1 MLQHLTIQHYA
12 LIEHLDIDF
21 KSGFSVI
28 TGETGAGKSIM
39 LGALN
44 LLLGGRADAKSIQT
58 NEKKCMV
65 EASFQIQ
72 GLGLEAFF
80 AENDIDYDVNDC
92 IVRREV
98 LQSGKS
104 RAFINDTPVTAAKL
118 KELGNALIDIHS
130 QHQNLLI
137 RNEHFLIDTLDI
149 MANQPQLV
157 ANYKCLFNQCQHAEQ
172 VLKQLEEK
180 AAKGR
185 ADQEYMQFQL
195 AQLSEAQLQAN
206 EQDELE
212 AEQHL
217 LEHAEDIKLKLA
229 RAQSLLTNEE
239 WSVSQNLRQAAD
251 ALNEIADNFPQAAEL
266 AERLHSARIEI
277 DDIEAEVDSYG
288 AQIEYDPQRLAYIE
302 ERLSLIYNLEQR
314 HQVQTVQELLDIAE
328 SLQSNIDV
336 IENIDEDIKRQ
347 TAEVNNLRSM
357 RNKTAAQLTQAR
369 KKAAIV
375 MQNELVATLQKLGMP
390 NARIELEISQRSTPD
405 ITGADKVVFNFSANK
420 NVPLQDVSAI
430 ASGGEIARLMLALK
444 RLIAQRTALPT
455 IVFDEID
462 TGVSGTMAE
471 CMAQVMS
478 EISVHC
484 QVLCITHLPQ
494 IAALGN
500 NHLRVYKEDTAGTT
514 HSHIETLNE
523 QQRIEEIAHM
533 LSGAKLTEAAIE
545 NAKALI
551 QK

>member
-1 MLQHLTIQHYA
+1 MLQHLTIRHYA

-28 TGETGAGKSIM
+28 TGETGAGKSII
-39 LGALN
+39 LGALG
-44 LLLGGRADAKSIQT
+44 LLLGGRADAKSIQA

-72 GLGLEAFF
+72 GLGLESFF
-80 AENDIDYDVNDC
+80 ANNDIDYDATDC

-98 LQSGKS
+98 MQSGKS

-149 MANQPQLV
+149 MAAQPQLV
-157 ANYKCLFNQCQHAEQ
+157 SGYKCLYSQCRQAEQ
-172 VLKQLEEK
+172 ALKQLQEK
-180 AAKGR
+180 AAQGR
-185 ADQEYMQFQL
+185 ADQEFMAFQL
-195 AQLSEAQLQAN
+195 AGLEEAGLQED
-206 EQDELE
+206 EQETLE
-212 AEQHL
+212 SEQHL
-217 LEHAEDIKLKLA
+217 LEHAEDIKESLA
-229 RAQSLLTNEE
+229 RAQSLLSNDE
-239 WSVSQNLRQAAD
+239 WSISQSLRQAAESLD
-251 ALNEIADNFPQAAEL
+251 SIADNFPQAASL
-266 AERLHSARIEI
+266 ADRLRSTRIEI
-277 DDIEAEVDSYG
+277 DDIEAEVESG
-288 AQIEYDPQRLAYIE
+288 GSQIEYDPARLNFVE

-314 HQVQTVQELLDIAE
+314 HQVQTVAELLNIAQQ
-328 SLQSNIDV
+328 LQSRISA
-336 IENIDEDIKRQ
+336 IENIDDDIRLQ
-347 TAEVNNLRSM
+347 AQEVARLQALRD
-357 RNKTAAQLTQAR
+357 KTAAALTQSR
-369 KKAAIV
+369 KKAALA
-375 MQNELVATLQKLGMP
+375 MQAELIKTLQHLGMP
-390 NARIELEISQRSTPD
+390 NARIEIAITPRPVLD
-405 ITGADKVVFNFSANK
+405 ATGADQVTFNFSANK

-444 RLIAQRTALPT
+444 SLIAQRTALPT

-471 CMAQVMS
+471 CMAQVMKQIS
-478 EISVHC
+478 EHC

-500 NHLRVYKEDTAGTT
+500 NHLRVYKEDSAGTT
-514 HSHIETLNE
+514 HSHIETLDE
-523 QQRIEEIAHM
+523 EKRIEEIAHM
-533 LSGAKLTEAAIE
+533 LSGAKLTDAAIE

>member
-1 MLQHLTIQHYA
+1 
-12 LIEHLDIDF
+12 
-21 KSGFSVI
+21 
-28 TGETGAGKSIM
+28 M

-98 LQSGKS
+98 MQSGKS
-104 RAFINDTPVTAAKL
+104 RAFINDTPVTASKL
-118 KELGNALIDIHS
+118 KELGNSLIDIHS

-157 ANYKCLFNQCQHAEQ
+157 ADYKCLFNQCRQAEQ

-185 ADQEYMQFQL
+185 TDQEYMQFQL
-195 AQLSEAQLQAN
+195 TQLNEAQLKED
-206 EQDELE
+206 EQEELE
-212 AEQHL
+212 SEQHL
-217 LEHAEDIKLKLA
+217 LEHAEDIKLKLS
-229 RAQSLLTNEE
+229 RAQSLLTNDEC
-239 WSVSQNLRQAAD
+239 SVSQNLRQAAD
-251 ALNEIADNFPQAAEL
+251 ALHEIADNFPQATQL
-266 AERLHSARIEI
+266 AERLQSARIEI
-277 DDIEAEVDSYG
+277 DDIEAEIDSSG
-288 AQIEYDPQRLAYIE
+288 AQIEYDPQRLTYVE

-314 HQVQTVQELLDIAE
+314 HQVQSVQELLHIAQT
-328 SLQSNIDV
+328 LQSNIDD
-336 IENIDEDIKRQ
+336 IENIDDDIKRQ
-347 TAEVNNLRSM
+347 TAEVQNLRAM
-357 RNKTAAQLTQAR
+357 RNHTAAQLTKAR
-369 KKAAIV
+369 KKAATA
-375 MQNELVATLQKLGMP
+375 MQHELVDTLQKLGMP
-390 NARIELEISQRSTPD
+390 NARIELNITPRPLPD

-420 NVPLQDVSAI
+420 NVPLQDVSSI

-478 EISVHC
+478 QISAHC

-523 QQRIEEIAHM
+523 TQRIEEIAHM
-533 LSGAKLTEAAIE
+533 LSGAKLTDAAIE

-551 QK
+551 QR